1 MSLEEILKSGAIL
14 APMAGVTDAPFRA
27 LCREYGCALAVTE
40 MVSAKGYLLAPK
52 DNRATRELLYVSP
65 QEEGAVALQLFGH
78 EPEIMARAAEEL
90 TRERR
95 YAMLDIN
102 MGCPVP
108 KIVGNG
114 EGSALLRDPAAA
126 AEMVRAVVQAS
137 HVPVSVKLRLGFEA
151 GSETYLRLGP
161 MLEESGASLLTL
173 HARTRSQ
180 FYEGRAD
187 WRAIAKLKARVS
199 IPVIGNG
206 DVTGWQDALRML
218 EETNCDGVAVGRG
231 AQGNPWIFEQIARAM
246 RGEPQR
252 AVGPEEKL
260 GALLRHASSL
270 AQLKGE
276 AIAVREMRRHAVCY
290 VRGLRDAARLR
301 TRVNS
306 VTTMEGLKALMSAFL
321 LEGRIPPAV

>member
-1 MSLEEILKSGAIL
+1 
-14 APMAGVTDAPFRA
+14 
-27 LCREYGCALAVTE
+27 
-40 MVSAKGYLLAPK
+40 
-52 DNRATRELLYVSP
+52 
-65 QEEGAVALQLFGH
+65 
-78 EPEIMARAAEEL
+78 MARAAREL
-90 TRERR
+90 TQTGR

-114 EGSALLRDPAAA
+114 EGSALLRDPEAAA
-126 AEMVRAVVQAS
+126 RVVRAVAEAS

-187 WRAIAKLKARVS
+187 WDAIAKLKARVS

-206 DVTGWQDALRML
+206 DVTCWQDALRMR
-218 EETNCDGVAVGRG
+218 EQTRCDGVAVGRA

-246 RGEPQR
+246 RGEAQR
-252 AVGPEEKL
+252 EIGPEEKL
-260 GALLRHASSL
+260 DVVLRHAQAL
-270 AQLKGE
+270 AELKGE
-276 AIAVREMRRHAVCY
+276 PVAVREMRRHAVCY
-290 VRGLRDAARLR
+290 VRGLRDAAKLR

-306 VTTMEGLKALMSAFL
+306 VVTLDGLRELMAAFL
-321 LEGRIPPAV
+321 LEGRVLPEN

>member
-1 MSLEEILKSGAIL
+1 MNTEHFWENGAIL

-27 LCREYGCALAVTE
+27 LCREYGCAMAVSE

-52 DNRATRELLYVSP
+52 GNRATRELLAVSP

-78 EPEIMARAAEEL
+78 EPEIMARAAQEL
-90 TRERR
+90 TRDHR

-126 AEMVRAVVQAS
+126 AEVARAIVTAS

-161 MLEESGASLLTL
+161 LLEESGVSLLTL

-187 WRAIAKLKARVS
+187 WDAIAKLKARVS

-206 DVTGWQDALRML
+206 DVACWQDALRMR
-218 EETNCDGVAVGRG
+218 EETRCDGVAVGRA
-231 AQGNPWIFEQIARAM
+231 AQGNPWLFEQIARAM

-252 AVGPEEKL
+252 SVEPEEKL
-260 GALLRHASSL
+260 AVVLRHARML
-270 AQLKGE
+270 ADLKGE
-276 AIAVREMRRHAVCY
+276 AVAVREMRRHAVCY
-290 VRGLRDAARLR
+290 VRGLRDAAKLR

-306 VTTMEGLKALMSAFL
+306 VMTLDELGALMRAFL
-321 LEGRIPPAV
+321 LEGRVPPAV

>member
-1 MSLEEILKSGAIL
+1 MNARHFWEDGAIL

-27 LCREYGCALAVTE
+27 LCREYGCAMAVSE

-52 DNRATRELLYVSP
+52 DNRAARELLAVSP
-65 QEEGAVALQLFGH
+65 REEGAVSLQLFGH

-90 TRERR
+90 TRDHR

-114 EGSALLRDPAAA
+114 EGSALLRDPVAA
-126 AEMVRAVVQAS
+126 AELARAVVRAS
-137 HVPVSVKLRLGFEA
+137 HVPVSVKLRLGFEE

-161 MLEESGASLLTL
+161 LLEESGVALLTL

-187 WRAIAKLKARVS
+187 WGAIARLKARVS

-206 DVTGWQDALRML
+206 DVACWQDALRMR
-218 EETNCDGVAVGRG
+218 EQTGCDGVAVGRA
-231 AQGNPWIFEQIARAM
+231 AQGNPWLFEQIARAM

-252 AVGPEEKL
+252 CVEPEEKL
-260 GALLRHASSL
+260 SVVLRHARLL
-270 AQLKGE
+270 AELKGE
-276 AIAVREMRRHAVCY
+276 AVAAREMRRHAVCY
-290 VRGLRDAARLR
+290 VRGLRDAAKLR

-306 VTTMEGLKALMSAFL
+306 VLTLDELGALMRAFL
-321 LEGRIPPAV
+321 LEGRVPPAV

>member
-1 MSLEEILKSGAIL
+1 MNLAKVLQGGAIL

-40 MVSAKGYLLAPK
+40 MVSAKGYLLSPR
-52 DNRATRELLYVSP
+52 DNRATRELLCVSP
-65 QEEGAVALQLFGH
+65 QEEGAVALQIFGH

-90 TRERR
+90 TRDHR
-95 YAMLDIN
+95 YALLDIN

-151 GSETYLRLGP
+151 GSETYLLLGP
-161 MLEESGASLLTL
+161 LLEESGVSLLTL

-180 FYEGRAD
+180 FYEGHAD
-187 WRAIAKLKARVS
+187 WSAIARLKARVS

-206 DVTGWQDALRML
+206 DVTCWQDALRML

-252 AVGPEEKL
+252 TVDPEEKL
-260 GALLRHASSL
+260 SVVLRHAQAL
-270 AQLKGE
+270 AHLKGE

-290 VRGLRDAARLR
+290 VRGLRDAAKLR

-306 VTTMEGLKALMSAFL
+306 VTTMAGLEALMTAFL
-321 LEGRIPPAV
+321 LEGRIQPAV